1 MLTVRKGGHVELE
14 RYFSAMEID
23 FDEKELL
30 GKWSIHR
37 AMSAGDQELLIFS
50 DADTGMDVGYALVM
64 CRGLYGY
71 VLLKY
76 FGILPWFRGKGLGV
90 EAMRLINKRYADRQ
104 GLLAELTT
112 FEDEKGEYL
121 RKLRKFFARF
131 GYVKIESDYRIGG
144 SPVELMVKPLQG
156 PWDVAPIAHR
166 MIRDF
171 YSRCLRFSSY
181 ERMIDI
187 RPVKAEE
194 KET

>member
-1 MLTVRKGGHVELE
+1 MLEIRKGGHRDLE
-14 RYFSAMEID
+14 RFYSAMEID
-23 FDEKELL
+23 FDRKELL
-30 GKWSIHR
+30 PKLSLH
-37 AMSAGDQELLIFS
+37 SAISKGEVELLIVYDEES
-50 DADTGMDVGYALVM
+50 KLELAYALTV
-64 CRGLYGY
+64 CRNVYGY

-76 FGILPWFRGKGLGV
+76 FGVLPWYRGKGVGIQ
-90 EAMRLINKRYADRQ
+90 AMRLINKRYADRQ

-144 SPVELMVKPLQG
+144 SPVELMVKPLKG

>member
-1 MLTVRKGGHVELE
+1 MLTIRKGGHVELE
-14 RYFSAMEID
+14 RFYSAMEID
-23 FDEKELL
+23 FDQKELI

-37 AMSAGDQELLIFS
+37 AISAGDQELLLFS
-50 DADTGMDVGYALVM
+50 DAESGIDVGYALVM

-76 FGILPWFRGKGLGV
+76 FGILPWYRGKGLGV

-104 GLLAELTT
+104 GFLAELTT
-112 FEDEKGEYL
+112 FDDEKGEYL

-131 GYVKIESDYRIGG
+131 GYVQVRSDYRLGG

-194 KET
+194 QGE

>member
-14 RYFSAMEID
+14 RYYSAMEID

-131 GYVKIESDYRIGG
+131 GYVKVESDYRIGG
-144 SPVELMVKPLQG
+144 SPVELMVKPLKG